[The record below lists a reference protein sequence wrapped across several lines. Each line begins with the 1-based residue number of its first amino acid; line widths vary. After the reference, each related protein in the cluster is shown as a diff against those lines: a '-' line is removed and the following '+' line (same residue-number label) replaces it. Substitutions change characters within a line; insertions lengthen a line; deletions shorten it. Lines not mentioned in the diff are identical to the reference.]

1 MELQWRYST
10 IQLEIQWNRH
20 HSNNNNNNSNNNNNN
35 NNSNNSCHTAIQSLR
50 WLHLHWGFTNQ
61 LLWHSWLAQPIA
73 YMWVLK
79 MVLRGDTKS
88 RNSRRTKVEL
98 GTTLSPSEPTLN
110 THIPVRIHGC
120 SWCRSVPKAASSF
133 HLLHLFEYV
142 LAFSPHSVMELTW
155 VRSETALC
163 CTVCNITNGSA
174 LTTSHYT
181 FCSSMD
187 IHAIYHRFRN
197 IPCTWAIHQI
207 FQEVF
212 IPIRLI
218 HQILKRNI
226 VITWNSTG
234 KMLAPLVRKLFQ
246 VGKVVDYFSSIW

>member
-1 MELQWRYST
+1 MVQYLDSKHCDTTNCIRVS
-10 IQLEIQWNRH
+10 LENG
-20 HSNNNNNNSNNNNNN
+20 
-35 NNSNNSCHTAIQSLR
+35 A
-50 WLHLHWGFTNQ
+50 
-61 LLWHSWLAQPIA
+61 P
-73 YMWVLK
+73 
-79 MVLRGDTKS
+79 RGYKIKKFKKDKG
-88 RNSRRTKVEL
+88 RL

-110 THIPVRIHGC
+110 IHTSVLIHGC

-163 CTVCNITNGSA
+163 RTVCNITNGSA

-181 FCSSMD
+181 FRSSME
-187 IHAIYHRFRN
+187 IHAIHHRFGN
-197 IPCTWAIHQI
+197 MPCPWASHQI

-218 HQILKRNI
+218 QQILERNI
-226 VITWNSTG
+226 VISWNSTG
-234 KMLAPLVRKLFQ
+234 EMLAPPVRKLFQ
-246 VGKVVDYFSSIW
+246 VGKIVDYFSSIW